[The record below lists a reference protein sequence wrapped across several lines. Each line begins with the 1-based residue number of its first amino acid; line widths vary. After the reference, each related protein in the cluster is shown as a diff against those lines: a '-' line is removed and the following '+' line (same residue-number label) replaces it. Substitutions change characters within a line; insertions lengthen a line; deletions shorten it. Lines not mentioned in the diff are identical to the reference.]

1 MGCRPAPILQMGA
14 VMGKR
19 QYSDINV
26 RGTVYADANAAAEA
40 LGVTAGQVRMAV
52 RRGRLDTLGTRPD
65 FRPVTIRGVTYDNF
79 SDAARA
85 LGVNPNTVRAAY
97 RNGTLH
103 RVGTG
108 RVGPEPMR
116 VQIAGQVFDNVHAAA
131 KHFGCC
137 PHTIWA
143 ALADGDPD
151 RVARPQRYNPWK
163 SKRFQIGTL
172 SFPSMRAAS
181 RALGFKD
188 EEFIAKAVKRK
199 SKRGQERIMVAAMHY
214 AAKHGG
220 SVPVFGS
227 VGGSR

>member
-1 MGCRPAPILQMGA
+1 
-14 VMGKR
+14 MGKR
-19 QYSDINV
+19 RYSDINV
-26 RGTVYADANAAAEA
+26 RGTVYADANAAA
-40 LGVTAGQVRMAV
+40 
-52 RRGRLDTLGTRPD
+52 D
-65 FRPVTIRGVTYDNF
+65 
-79 SDAARA
+79 A
-85 LGVNPNTVRAAY
+85 LGVNPNTVRTAY

-137 PHTIWA
+137 PRTIWA
-143 ALADGDPD
+143 ALGDGDPD
-151 RVARPQRYNPWK
+151 RVARLQRYNPWK

-199 SKRGQERIMVAAMHY
+199 SKRGQERILAAAMAY
-214 AAKHGG
+214 AAKRRCGG
-220 SVPVFGS
+220 SAP
-227 VGGSR
+227 